1 MRVTADS
8 TDEPVNPDH
17 CRSAAACH
25 LYISVSSRK
34 EQHTHGN
41 QCSGFRRPSRPN
53 RYISTPGVAKEVRKY
68 IEDYDH
74 PVIIT
79 GVKSADAFLD
89 YTGEDE
95 FFAPVLRYDGSS
107 SERNA
112 RELAEQAKALDAD
125 AIIAIGAGKLSDTA
139 KNVAEM
145 MDVDLIIVPTL
156 ACACAA
162 YSPYSVDYD
171 DEHRFLGVPVH
182 PRNSVALLVDSAMI
196 AQTPPEKF
204 IGGIGDTI
212 AKFYES
218 DPVFAQADDLTVFDQ
233 LSRQSA
239 RLVRDTLLSE
249 SEPALDA
256 LNQGAYDDPHVRTL
270 IDTIIGI
277 AGTVGG
283 FGGVRARES
292 GAHTVHDGLT
302 RIPGSAETMHGE
314 KVAYGVLVQLIT
326 EGKED
331 EARDLLPFYNK
342 IGLPHSWK
350 QMNLPFTDEN
360 LKTVADFAADPGSPF
375 HATVPDVTADQII
388 DAMRTVEAF

>member
-1 MRVTADS
+1 MATNVQDS
-8 TDEPVNPDH
+8 DV
-17 CRSAAACH
+17 
-25 LYISVSSRK
+25 
-34 EQHTHGN
+34 
-41 QCSGFRRPSRPN
+41 RPGPN
-53 RYISTPGVAKEVRKY
+53 RYISTPGVAKEVSKY
-68 IEDYDH
+68 IEDYAH
-74 PVIIT
+74 PVILT

-139 KNVAEM
+139 KNVAELLN
-145 MDVDLIIVPTL
+145 VDLIIIPTL

-162 YSPYSVDYD
+162 YSPYSVNYD

-182 PRNSVALLVDSAMI
+182 PRQSVALLVDSALI
-196 AQTPPEKF
+196 AQAPPEK
-204 IGGIGDTI
+204 IVGGIGDTV
-212 AKFYES
+212 AKWYES
-218 DPVFAQADDLTVFDQ
+218 APVFEQADDLSVFDRLAYQ
-233 LSRQSA
+233 GAKLSH
-239 RLVRDTLLSE
+239 DLLLEE
-249 SEPALDA
+249 SVPALDA
-256 LNQGAYDDPHVRTL
+256 LRAGDYANGHVRTL

-314 KVAYGVLVQLIT
+314 KVAYGVLVQLVA

-331 EARDLLPFYNK
+331 EARNLLPFYNK

-360 LKTVADFAADPGSPF
+360 LKTVADFAAAPGSPF
-375 HATVPDVTADQII
+375 HAAVPDVTADQII

>member
-1 MRVTADS
+1 MFRIPT
-8 TDEPVNPDH
+8 
-17 CRSAAACH
+17 
-25 LYISVSSRK
+25 SVPSQPLH
-34 EQHTHGN
+34 QHTG
-41 QCSGFRRPSRPN
+41 SGQR
-53 RYISTPGVAKEVRKY
+53 GRKY

-239 RLVRDTLLSE
+239 RLVRDTPLSE

-292 GAHTVHDGLT
+292 GAHTVHDG
-302 RIPGSAETMHGE
+302 
-314 KVAYGVLVQLIT
+314 
-326 EGKED
+326 
-331 EARDLLPFYNK
+331 
-342 IGLPHSWK
+342 
-350 QMNLPFTDEN
+350 
-360 LKTVADFAADPGSPF
+360 
-375 HATVPDVTADQII
+375 
-388 DAMRTVEAF
+388 